1 MSGHY
6 RRLSLAQGAS
16 LCVVG
21 ILIGL
26 SFLVVAARVRPL
38 PGFLLLLGAW
48 FCLWFFSHDLA
59 HHIVGRIVG
68 VGFRYYFLGRS
79 SISKLRL
86 PIISELS
93 RNFLVLGLKIDTSRL
108 RSISKRRLAAMYA
121 SGAVSS
127 MFLPLLVLPT
137 AYTVDILVGL
147 LLTLLTGAN
156 ILFTVYF
163 SVRVG
168 DLHRA
173 WTVQD
178 IYQ

>member
-1 MSGHY
+1 
-6 RRLSLAQGAS
+6 
-16 LCVVG
+16 LCTVG

-26 SFLVVAARVRPL
+26 SFLVVAPRVRPL

-79 SISKLRL
+79 AITKLRL

-108 RSISKRRLAAMYA
+108 RSTSKRRLRAMYA

-173 WTVQD
+173 WTVRD
-178 IYQ
+178 IDQKAS

>member
-1 MSGHY
+1 
-6 RRLSLAQGAS
+6 
-16 LCVVG
+16 
-21 ILIGL
+21 
-26 SFLVVAARVRPL
+26 
-38 PGFLLLLGAW
+38 
-48 FCLWFFSHDLA
+48 
-59 HHIVGRIVG
+59 
-68 VGFRYYFLGRS
+68 
-79 SISKLRL
+79 
-86 PIISELS
+86 
-93 RNFLVLGLKIDTSRL
+93 
-108 RSISKRRLAAMYA
+108 MYA

-173 WTVQD
+173 WTVRD
-178 IYQ
+178 IDQKAS